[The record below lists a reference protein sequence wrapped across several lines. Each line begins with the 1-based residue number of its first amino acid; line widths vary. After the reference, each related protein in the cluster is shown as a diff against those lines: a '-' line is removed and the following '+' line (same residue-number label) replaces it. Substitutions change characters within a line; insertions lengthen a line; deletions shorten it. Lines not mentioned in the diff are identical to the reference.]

1 MASAIVHIFLEP
13 RSGALRTDKRCRLAP
28 QDLFPNAGTNNTQG
42 ILGDAGWG
50 RQATNTALSASE
62 GLALPYSG
70 GPGLLTVLAG
80 NAEAPALSAGGRGHH
95 SCAYN
100 LSMPVPATHSL
111 RRALLFYELAFLALV
126 IVTGGMGGL
135 WAYFWQQASRESL
148 RLNELTDAAQ
158 DIRAVLFQQ
167 IKDVALARLRD
178 DPDLDEV
185 HAHYYRR
192 IQAGFNTLRRLSG
205 ARPEDYAIQR
215 MQEGYG
221 RLQADLH
228 AALKDSSVVNRIARN
243 EILDPRAAG
252 NLLSG
257 FEQAYQSL
265 RDLIDQRLAAQ
276 EAGIARW
283 NRSAPYLL
291 PIPMLLACGLLF
303 FSRASLRRSFVDPMH
318 AIILG
323 TQRMSSGDPSLRLPV
338 VGVTEVAQLA
348 ESVNRLAT
356 DLAASRDA
364 LVESE
369 RQAALGA
376 LVPVVAHNIRNP
388 LAAIRASAQVLE
400 HLDDP
405 QEAREIAN
413 SMVATVDRLGR
424 WVSALVSYLHPL
436 KPQLRPVVATT
447 LLAAVQQLM
456 APRCAEKSL
465 SLVCDPWAEGVSVEV
480 DSDLMEQAL
489 YGLLGN
495 ALEASAAGGTV
506 TLGVAATPT
515 SVIFSITDSAGGMP
529 FMPESTGL
537 EPGPTTKRF
546 GTGLGIPVAFKVCKA
561 HGWTLEFDVAHALG
575 TQVRITAPRR
585 SAPHEAS

>member
-1 MASAIVHIFLEP
+1 
-13 RSGALRTDKRCRLAP
+13 
-28 QDLFPNAGTNNTQG
+28 
-42 ILGDAGWG
+42 
-50 RQATNTALSASE
+50 
-62 GLALPYSG
+62 
-70 GPGLLTVLAG
+70 
-80 NAEAPALSAGGRGHH
+80 
-95 SCAYN
+95 
-100 LSMPVPATHSL
+100 MPSPATHSL

-135 WAYFWQQASRESL
+135 WAYFWQQASREAL

-167 IKDVALARLRD
+167 IKDVALARLRH

-192 IQAGFNTLRRLSG
+192 IQAGFNTLRRLSA
-205 ARPEDYAIQR
+205 ARPEDYAIQS

-221 RLQADLH
+221 RLQADLQ
-228 AALKDSSVVNRIARN
+228 AALKDSSVVNRIAGN
-243 EILDPRAAG
+243 EMLDPRAAG

-257 FEQAYQSL
+257 FEQSYQSL
-265 RDLIDQRLAAQ
+265 RKLLDGRLAAQ
-276 EAGIARW
+276 QAGIARW

-291 PIPMLLACGLLF
+291 PIPMLLACCLLF
-303 FSRASLRRSFVDPMH
+303 FSRASLRRNFVDPMR
-318 AIILG
+318 AIILS
-323 TQRMSSGDPSLRLPV
+323 TERMSSGDLGLRLPV

-348 ESVNRLAT
+348 ESVNRLAI

-364 LVESE
+364 VVASE

-405 QEAREIAN
+405 QEAREIAH
-413 SMVATVDRLGR
+413 SIVATVDRLGR

-436 KPQLRPVVATT
+436 KPHLRPVAATT
-447 LLAAVQQLM
+447 LLAAVEQLI
-456 APRCAEKSL
+456 APRCAEKAL
-465 SLVCDPWAEGVSVEV
+465 SLVRAPWTEGVSVVV

-495 ALEASAAGGTV
+495 ALEASEVGSTV
-506 TLGVAATPT
+506 YLGVAATP
-515 SVIFSITDSAGGMP
+515 SNVVFSITDSAGGLP
-529 FMPESTGL
+529 FRPESTGL

-546 GTGLGIPVAFKVCKA
+546 GTGLGIPVAFKVCQA
-561 HGWTLEFDVAHALG
+561 HGWALEFDAAHALG
-575 TQVRITAPRR
+575 TQVRITAPR
-585 SAPHEAS
+585 SAPLDEES